1 MKNDWFFYLTLKMN
15 FNRLIKDSKEGLK
28 RKISSRREKISIPVE
43 KFNNLSKNYFNQIK
57 EEENLTIKYDEKD
70 KEILVFL
77 LRWYYNLWIDINEDS
92 IEVYYSFPKEFEII
106 SEVNKSNH
114 NHTPKTFKKGTKMYF
129 NSSSYSSSNWLN
141 GVPLWDNKDE
151 EVDHGL
157 KPSCQVNYDYIKI
170 ANS

>member
-1 MKNDWFFYLTLKMN
+1 MD

-43 KFNNLSKNYFNQIK
+43 KFNNLSKKYFNQIK
-57 EEENLTIKYDEKD
+57 EGEILTIKYDEKD

-92 IEVYYSFPKEFEII
+92 IEIYYSFPKEFEII

-114 NHTPKTFKKGTKMYF
+114 THTPKTFKKGTKMYF
-129 NSSSYSSSNWLN
+129 NFSSYSSSNWLN
-141 GVPLWDNKDE
+141 GIPLWDNKDE

-157 KPSCQVNYDYIKI
+157 KPSCQVNYNYIKI